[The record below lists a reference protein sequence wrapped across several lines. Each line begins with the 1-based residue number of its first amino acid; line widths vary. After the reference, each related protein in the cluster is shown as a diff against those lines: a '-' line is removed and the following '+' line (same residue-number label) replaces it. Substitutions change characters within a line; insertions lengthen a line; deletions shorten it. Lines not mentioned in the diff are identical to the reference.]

1 MLMTMNTPR
10 LMERMKREGMDAIVA
25 TAPENVTYTSGFWA
39 MSQWIRRGP
48 QAYVLTPAEGRGEQA
63 VIASTGTLDL
73 LADQEVPIKDV
84 RRYGFFAIESD
95 ICVDHD
101 ERDQRVSKMLDEED
115 CGDAV
120 NALVAAIK
128 DRGLD
133 TACIGVDEIGIIP
146 QYLDKLAVALPRAKI
161 KRAAEAFRHARAVKT
176 PEEVV
181 RLRGSARVAE
191 LSIDAALAVAKEGA
205 TERQLAYA
213 FHAKTIAEG
222 GTPVLVRDIARVE
235 MGSEDYDF
243 ITRYN
248 GKPATGVAV
257 TLATGANA
265 LDTAKGVN
273 EALKAMQPYFPAGLA
288 ATEAFDTTPF
298 VRVSIIGVIETLL
311 EAVALVFLVMFLFLQ
326 NLRATLIPTIA
337 VPVVLLG
344 TFAALAVMGFS
355 INMLT
360 MFGLV
365 LAIGLVVDDAIVV
378 VEAVEHHIE
387 QGMGPREA
395 TLKAMDEVAGPVVAL
410 RVETLEG

>member
-1 MLMTMNTPR
+1 MLMNTPR

-205 TERQLAYA
+205 TERELAYA

-222 GTPVLVRDIARVE
+222 GTPVLGVICTGPRSALSSGQPTERKLVRGDVIRFDVGGRHGHYRADISRIAVLGE
-235 MGSEDYDF
+235 ASEKVKTYHRA
-243 ITRYN
+243 IR
-248 GKPATGVAV
+248 
-257 TLATGANA
+257 
-265 LDTAKGVN
+265 
-273 EALKAMQPYFPAGLA
+273 AGLLHA
-288 ATEAFDTTPF
+288 YDLIKPG
-298 VRVSIIGVIETLL
+298 VRTADVFNKVVETVRR
-311 EAVALVFLVMFLFLQ
+311 EG
-326 NLRATLIPTIA
+326 IPHYKRNH
-337 VPVVLLG
+337 VG
-344 TFAALAVMGFS
+344 HG
-355 INMLT
+355 
-360 MFGLV
+360 
-365 LAIGLVVDDAIVV
+365 IGLDGYDAPNITPGSGEVF
-378 VEAVEHHIE
+378 E
-387 QGMGPREA
+387 QGMCIC
-395 TLKAMDEVAGPVVAL
+395 
-410 RVETLEG
+410 VETPYYEMGFAGLQVEDMLHVTADGVESLMSTSSELRIV